1 MTRETSKT
9 PSVGDALQL
18 AAPASLAAMATPLL
32 GVADVWILGH
42 SSRPLDIAAVGLG
55 SVVFS
60 LIYWTFGFIR
70 MSVAGLTA
78 QSVGANDIPEVYSV
92 LFRGLALGTAIGL
105 SLTLLQWPIGIL
117 AFSVM
122 ELDTQASTDTL
133 SAAKAYFGTR
143 IWAAPFAIATYAFFG
158 WLSAQRRTDLLMV
171 ASLSMTF
178 LNIALNWLFVY
189 QFNMGASGVALGTA
203 FSEAFGFALSG
214 AFSLYLMRHGGGVGQ
229 HFSVAK
235 IVERSALARTLVVNR
250 DIFIR
255 TLLLSISFAWFT
267 QRSGTFGDTTLA
279 ANQILL
285 QMFLFTGLA
294 LDGTA
299 IAAETLIGQATG
311 TNDPRDYSRQIMSA
325 IKATSM
331 PALFLAVVFWLSY
344 WLFGQN
350 LAGAVTKDAAIYA
363 AS

>member
-1 MTRETSKT
+1 
-9 PSVGDALQL
+9 
-18 AAPASLAAMATPLL
+18 
-32 GVADVWILGH
+32 
-42 SSRPLDIAAVGLG
+42 
-55 SVVFS
+55 
-60 LIYWTFGFIR
+60 
-70 MSVAGLTA
+70 
-78 QSVGANDIPEVYSV
+78 
-92 LFRGLALGTAIGL
+92 
-105 SLTLLQWPIGIL
+105 
-117 AFSVM
+117 
-122 ELDTQASTDTL
+122 
-133 SAAKAYFGTR
+133 
-143 IWAAPFAIATYAFFG
+143 
-158 WLSAQRRTDLLMV
+158 
-171 ASLSMTF
+171 
-178 LNIALNWLFVY
+178 VY

-285 QMFLFTGLA
+285 QLFLFTGLA

-311 TNDPRDYSRQIMSA
+311 TNDGRDYKRQIMSA

-331 PALFLAVVFWLSY
+331 PALFLAVVFCLIY
-344 WLFGQN
+344 WFFGHN
-350 LAGAVTKDAAIYA
+350 LTGALTKDTAISAESVRFLPWVIVSPLVLVGAFQLDGIFIGATRSKEMRNAMITCVLFFIPASLLLSNQFGNHGLWAAFTGYFILRAVSLLYYIPRIVTRPA
-363 AS
+363 